1 MVSVEPDGVVM
12 VVETGDGRWRV
23 AVEPDGVTMVTS
35 VWETGMVS
43 VVVPPDEVKTLETV
57 TELATGTE
65 VVPPDE
71 VTTET
76 EVGVDETTDWVAYG
90 ELSMK

>member
-12 VVETGDGRWRV
+12 VSEIGDGRWRV
-23 AVEPDGVTMVTS
+23 AVDPDGVTTVTEVS
-35 VWETGMVS
+35 LTGMVV
-43 VVVPPDEVKTLETV
+43 VVVPPFEVKTDEMTGEV
-57 TELATGTE
+57 ATGTE

-76 EVGVDETTDWVAYG
+76 DDGVDETTDDEAIG